1 MRSRQT
7 NFLQVTV
14 LIAGI
19 MYIIIG
25 LFFYFSPI
33 TVMKLFAVNVS
44 ENWLDLVRDNE
55 LVAPIYYTLRAM
67 AALMVTAG
75 AANIMP
81 LFEPERYRGLIY
93 YNNLMFPALSLIIFL
108 RYTLGVLFSDPQP
121 GSEQVGIS
129 AVLSGASGH
138 LVITV
143 LMLIFLIIF
152 IISLA
157 GIYITRN
164 EKR

>member
-1 MRSRQT
+1 M
-7 NFLQVTV
+7 
-14 LIAGI
+14 IAGI

-55 LVAPIYYTLRAM
+55 LVAPIYYTLRAL
-67 AALMVTAG
+67 AALLITAG
-75 AANIMP
+75 VANIMP

-93 YNNLMFPALSLIIFL
+93 YNNLIFPALALVIFF
-108 RYTLGVLFSDPQP
+108 RYTLGVVFASPQP
-121 GSEQVGIS
+121 GAEQVGLS
-129 AVLSGASGH
+129 AVMSGVSGH

-143 LMLIFLIIF
+143 LMMIFLVIF
-152 IISLA
+152 ILSLV